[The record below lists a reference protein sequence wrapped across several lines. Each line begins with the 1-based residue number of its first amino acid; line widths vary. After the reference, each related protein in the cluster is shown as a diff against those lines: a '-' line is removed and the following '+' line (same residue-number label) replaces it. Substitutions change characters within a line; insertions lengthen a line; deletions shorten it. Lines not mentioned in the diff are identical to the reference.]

1 MSTPPPAVAAYYT
14 TAVSPQ
20 RETLLAMRDRIL
32 EVVPDATEVMKYAMP
47 TFVVNGI
54 PVCGLMAHT
63 KHVGYY
69 PYSGSV
75 LSQFPDLVEKY
86 GGTKA
91 ALHVPIDRPLPKA
104 TVRRLIRARQAQG
117 PR

>member
-14 TAVSPQ
+14 KAPSPQ
-20 RETLLAMRDRIL
+20 RETMLEMRERVLAI
-32 EVVPDATEVMKYAMP
+32 VPGAVEVMKYAMP
-47 TFVVNGI
+47 TFVVDGV
-54 PVCGLMAHT
+54 PVCGLMAH
-63 KHVGYY
+63 KRHVGYY

-91 ALHVPIDRPLPKA
+91 ALHVPIDKPLPKA
-104 TVRRLIRARQAQG
+104 TIAKLIRARRAQG
-117 PR
+117 